1 MLLTVAL
8 CKNFAFTLR
17 KNEIS
22 RKKRSEERDLESIL
36 RDCIVEVNI
45 FMNKKGGKAAQSV
58 LFSGLLNFCMFKE
71 T

>member
-1 MLLTVAL
+1 MLPL

-22 RKKRSEERDLESIL
+22 RKKRSEERDLESIF
-36 RDCIVEVNI
+36 RDCIVKANI
-45 FMNKKGGKAAQSV
+45 FINKEGGKAVQSV
-58 LFSGLLNFCMFKE
+58 LFSGLLNFCMFNE